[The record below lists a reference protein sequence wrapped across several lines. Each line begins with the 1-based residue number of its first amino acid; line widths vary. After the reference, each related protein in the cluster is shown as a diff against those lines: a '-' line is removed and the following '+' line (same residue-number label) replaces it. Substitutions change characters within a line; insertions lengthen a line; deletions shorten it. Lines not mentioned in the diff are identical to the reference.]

1 MHGTRKFC
9 LRGLPGV
16 FSSQISS
23 HKDSLEL
30 ELLPAVN
37 MKCSRYTGL
46 QHSNRSVNVFFAMNF
61 FWEHLHITV
70 LKEALLQV
78 FGIQGI

>member
-1 MHGTRKFC
+1 M
-9 LRGLPGV
+9 

-37 MKCSRYTGL
+37 TICSRYTGL
-46 QHSNRSVNVFFAMNF
+46 QHSNSSVNLLILCH
-61 FWEHLHITV
+61 ELLRTLSCHSIRGGPITGFRNTWY
-70 LKEALLQV
+70 L
-78 FGIQGI
+78 G